1 MNSSVSSAWY
11 RWPEPNSTNYFEA
24 DLRDPREVKELFDYC
39 QILLANITKEGC
51 RFLIKTH
58 GFSGLLAINKAG
70 GWFDEADDQE
80 AVGEI
85 PEYCLISGYD
95 PDED

>member
-1 MNSSVSSAWY
+1 
-11 RWPEPNSTNYFEA
+11 
-24 DLRDPREVKELFDYC
+24 
-39 QILLANITKEGC
+39 
-51 RFLIKTH
+51 
-58 GFSGLLAINKAG
+58 LAINKAG